1 MRLIHQI
8 QTAIGFSAK
17 VYFDAELSEYI
28 VKFYDGKH
36 HKQDSDYFT
45 DALDDAI
52 ETARVQIQCMR
63 DDYALND

>member
-17 VYFDAELSEYI
+17 VYFDSQLSEYI
-28 VKFYDGKH
+28 VKFYDGKAH
-36 HKQDSDYFT
+36 NKNSDYFT
-45 DALDDAI
+45 DSLDDAI
-52 ETARVQIQCMR
+52 ETARIQIQIMR